1 MAATPKWKSILDE
14 KVRSVY
20 SPPERNEPR
29 DKELEE
35 FLRNTIALLNA
46 MKHDPKEEK
55 WFWGDIKKRKM
66 VSKPDASGKEI
77 ITGIKKEIHIPEQV
91 GQRDHV
97 INELLTR
104 FHGVP
109 HWGHTKTLINVVPQ
123 SSELSVAAA
132 MLAAMVNANLVESE
146 LSSDIAAVEVEVISM
161 LSEMFGWNKSRSGGI
176 CTVGGTNNYLY
187 ATKLALT
194 HCLGYSSRYNGIRTD
209 AKILASKGSHY
220 AKYNCADWTGLGR
233 KNVME
238 IDVNHDGTMNLDH
251 LEEVMR
257 SLYKSG
263 IPIAMVVATAGTTDA
278 FAIDN
283 IREIAALC
291 KTLHKEYYVDNRP
304 LVYADAVIGWAW
316 MSFRDYDF
324 QNNPLQFSTRALK
337 VIGDCVMKASG
348 MEDVDMVGVDFHK
361 TGFAAYASS
370 AFCIRDEHL
379 LDLLKSP
386 SGGVAY
392 LFNSRKDIYYPG
404 KFTLEVSRSSAPALI
419 AWTHL
424 RYFGYEGY
432 QVMIGHLIEM
442 QQALRDELEFHQNVV
457 VVNKDSYGAVTLF
470 RVYPKWMDAGL
481 QYQNEF
487 YKEKYEEELMK
498 YNQFQSDVY
507 NVLCDMHEQEGI
519 PSPALSITT
528 KFRQSEY
535 GKPITALKAYLMGA
549 HTNTDA
555 AYLKKEVVEHI
566 QKAVELVSAKYAQ
579 KQKV

>member
-1 MAATPKWKSILDE
+1 MSSPKWKTILND

-20 SPPERNEPR
+20 APPQR
-29 DKELEE
+29 DKERDGQLEE
-35 FLRNTIALLNA
+35 FLRHCISMLNQ
-46 MKHDPKEEK
+46 MKHEPGEEK
-55 WFWGDIKKRKM
+55 WFWGDINKRKM
-66 VSKPDASGKEI
+66 VSRPNTSGKEI
-77 ITGIKKEIHIPEQV
+77 ITGIKQEIEIPGQV
-91 GQRDHV
+91 GDRDDV
-97 INELLTR
+97 ISQLLER

-109 HWGHTKTLINVVPQ
+109 NWGHTKTLINVVPQ

-146 LSSDIAAVEVEVISM
+146 LSSDIAAVEVEVNSM
-161 LSEMFGWNKSRSGGI
+161 LAEMFGWNKAKAGGI

-194 HCLGYSSRYNGIRTD
+194 HCLGYASRYNGIRTD
-209 AKILASKGSHY
+209 AKIIASKGSHY

-233 KNVME
+233 KNVVE
-238 IDVNHDGTMNLDH
+238 VDVNPDGTMNLDH

-257 SLYKSG
+257 SLYKQG

-283 IREIAALC
+283 IREISGLC
-291 KTLHKEYYVDNRP
+291 RMLHKEFYVDERP

-316 MSFRDYDF
+316 MSFRNYDF
-324 QNNPLQFSTRALK
+324 AGNPLQFSTRALK
-337 VIGDCVMKASG
+337 LINDCVMKASG

-370 AFCIRDEHL
+370 AFCVRDERL
-379 LDLLKSP
+379 FDLLKSP

-442 QQALRDELEFHQNVV
+442 QQALRDELEFHQNIV
-457 VVNKDSYGAVTLF
+457 VVNGDSYGAVTLF
-470 RVYPKWMDAGL
+470 RVYPKWMDAHL

-498 YNQFQSDVY
+498 FNQFQSDVY
-507 NVLCDMHEQEGI
+507 NTLCDMHESDEN
-519 PSPALSITT
+519 PSPAISITT
-528 KFRQSEY
+528 KFRQTEY
-535 GKPITALKAYLMGA
+535 GKPVTALKAYLMGA
-549 HTNTDA
+549 HTNTDP
-555 AYLKKEVVEHI
+555 AYLKREIVEHI
-566 QKAVELVSAKYAQ
+566 QKAVEMVSAQNSSAKSNA
-579 KQKV
+579 